1 MKSTKFQIK
10 GYDHDGIL
18 LMVSGERDEDDTTIT
33 RVTAADSEID
43 IFDLFQPSELARMAD
58 KIDAQL
64 DREARAHKAEAR
76 AERHQWDREFAIAA

>member
-1 MKSTKFQIK
+1 MTSTKFQIK
-10 GYDHDGIL
+10 HDHAGIAL
-18 LMVSGERDEDDTTIT
+18 TVSGERDEDDTTIT
-33 RVTAADSEID
+33 RVTAADSQID

-64 DREARAHKAEAR
+64 EREARVQNAEAR